1 MHLLPWSHPT
11 SAGFTLS
18 GWHTPPSGKPLL
30 HFLHGNG
37 FCGRTYEPMLAGL
50 AEHFDLWLCDAQG
63 HGDSEHGGRFHGWN
77 RSAELAVEA
86 FEAGRGI
93 YGEVPRFALGHSFG
107 GVLTSLILA
116 RQPQLFQRA
125 VLLDPVLFS
134 QTMMGVMA
142 LSELV
147 GLHRRNVMA
156 KKSASRRRHWPDRA
170 SAFALLQGKGIF
182 RGWTDAALQAYVDH
196 ALKDSAEGGVE
207 LKCRPSREVDIFSSF
222 PRRLWPSL
230 AKITVP
236 TLLLYGDKTY
246 PFVGQSARRL
256 AGLNAAV
263 SIAEVPGGHCFMQEH
278 PEDAAARVLA
288 FLRPGA

>member
-1 MHLLPWSHPT
+1 MHLLPWSHPS
-11 SAGFTLS
+11 SAGFTLT

-37 FCGRTYEPMLAGL
+37 FCGRAYEPMLKPL
-50 AEHFDLWLCDAQG
+50 AEHFDLWLCDVQG
-63 HGDSEHGGRFHGWN
+63 HGDTEHGGRFHGWN

-86 FEAGRGI
+86 FEAGRERFGD
-93 YGEVPRFALGHSFG
+93 VACFALGHSFG

-116 RQPQLFQRA
+116 RHPQLFQRA
-125 VLLDPVLFS
+125 ALLDPVLFS
-134 QTMMGVMA
+134 KAMVGVMA

-156 KKSASRRRHWPDRA
+156 QKSAARRRHWPDRA
-170 SAFALLQGKGIF
+170 NAFSLLQGRGIF
-182 RGWTDAALQAYVDH
+182 RGWADSALHAYVDH
-196 ALKDSAEGGVE
+196 ALKDAEGGGVE

-230 AKITVP
+230 ARMNTP
-236 TLLLYGDKTY
+236 TLLLYGAKTY

-256 AGLNAAV
+256 RDLNGAV
-263 SIAEVPGGHCFMQEH
+263 SIAEVAGGHCFMQEH
-278 PEDAAARVLA
+278 PEETAARVIA
-288 FLRPGA
+288 FLQPER

>member
-1 MHLLPWSHPT
+1 MQLLPWTHPC

-18 GWHTPPSGKPLL
+18 GWHSPPSGKPLL

-37 FCGRTYEPMLAGL
+37 FCGRTYEPMLALL
-50 AEHFDLWLCDAQG
+50 AEHFDLWLCDVQG

-86 FEAGRGI
+86 FAAGRARF
-93 YGEVPRFALGHSFG
+93 GEVPRHALGHSFG

-116 RQPQLFQRA
+116 RQPQLFERA
-125 VLLDPVLFS
+125 VLLDPVLFT
-134 QTMMGVMA
+134 QTMMGAMA
-142 LSELV
+142 LSELL

-156 KKSASRRRHWPDRA
+156 KKSAARRRHWPDRA
-170 SAFALLQGKGIF
+170 SAFALLRGRGIF

-196 ALKDSAEGGVE
+196 ALKDAADGGVE

-222 PRRLWPSL
+222 PKRLWPAL
-230 AKITVP
+230 GKISTP
-236 TLLLYGDKTY
+236 TLLLHGDKTY

-263 SIAEVPGGHCFMQEH
+263 SIEEVPGGHCFMQED
-278 PEDAAARVLA
+278 PADAAARVRA
-288 FLRPGA
+288 FLQASA

>member
-1 MHLLPWSHPT
+1 
-11 SAGFTLS
+11 
-18 GWHTPPSGKPLL
+18 
-30 HFLHGNG
+30 
-37 FCGRTYEPMLAGL
+37 
-50 AEHFDLWLCDAQG
+50 
-63 HGDSEHGGRFHGWN
+63 
-77 RSAELAVEA
+77 
-86 FEAGRGI
+86 
-93 YGEVPRFALGHSFG
+93 
-107 GVLTSLILA
+107 
-116 RQPQLFQRA
+116 
-125 VLLDPVLFS
+125 
-134 QTMMGVMA
+134 MMGVMA

-230 AKITVP
+230 AKIAVP

-278 PEDAAARVLA
+278 PDDAAARVLA

>member
-1 MHLLPWSHPT
+1 
-11 SAGFTLS
+11 
-18 GWHTPPSGKPLL
+18 
-30 HFLHGNG
+30 
-37 FCGRTYEPMLAGL
+37 
-50 AEHFDLWLCDAQG
+50 
-63 HGDSEHGGRFHGWN
+63 
-77 RSAELAVEA
+77 
-86 FEAGRGI
+86 
-93 YGEVPRFALGHSFG
+93 
-107 GVLTSLILA
+107 
-116 RQPQLFQRA
+116 
-125 VLLDPVLFS
+125 
-134 QTMMGVMA
+134 MGVMA

-170 SAFALLQGKGIF
+170 NAFALLQGKGIF

-230 AKITVP
+230 ATITVP

>member
-1 MHLLPWSHPT
+1 M
-11 SAGFTLS
+11 AQA
-18 GWHTPPSGKPLL
+18 
-30 HFLHGNG
+30 
-37 FCGRTYEPMLAGL
+37 RAEAALAPG
-50 AEHFDLWLCDAQG
+50 HCD
-63 HGDSEHGGRFHGWN
+63 
-77 RSAELAVEA
+77 
-86 FEAGRGI
+86 
-93 YGEVPRFALGHSFG
+93 VPVG
-107 GVLTSLILA
+107 
-116 RQPQLFQRA
+116 A

-134 QTMMGVMA
+134 KAMMGVMA

-230 AKITVP
+230 ATITVP

>member
-37 FCGRTYEPMLAGL
+37 FCGRTYEPMLADL

-93 YGEVPRFALGHSFG
+93 FGEVPRFALGHSFG

-156 KKSASRRRHWPDRA
+156 KKSASRRRHWPDRV

-230 AKITVP
+230 AKIAVP

-256 AGLNAAV
+256 AGLNGAV
-263 SIAEVPGGHCFMQEH
+263 SIAEVHGGHCFMQEH

>member
-37 FCGRTYEPMLAGL
+37 FCGRTYEPMLADL

-93 YGEVPRFALGHSFG
+93 FGEVPRFALGHSFG
-107 GVLTSLILA
+107 GVLISLILA

-170 SAFALLQGKGIF
+170 NAFALLQGKGIF

-230 AKITVP
+230 AKIAVP

-256 AGLNAAV
+256 ARLNAAV
-263 SIAEVPGGHCFMQEH
+263 SIAEVHGGHCFMQEH

>member
-1 MHLLPWSHPT
+1 MQLLPWTHAT

-18 GWHTPPSGKPLL
+18 GWHSSPSGKPLL

-37 FCGRTYEPMLAGL
+37 FCGRTYEPLLAQLAG
-50 AEHFDLWLCDAQG
+50 HFDLWLCDVQG
-63 HGDSEHGGRFHGWN
+63 HGDTEHGGRFHGWN

-86 FEAGRGI
+86 FEAGRGRF
-93 YGEVPRFALGHSFG
+93 GEVPCFALGHSFG
-107 GVLTSLILA
+107 GVLTCLILA
-116 RQPQLFQRA
+116 RHPALFRRA

-134 QTMMGVMA
+134 KSMIGVMA

-147 GLHRRNVMA
+147 GLHRRNQMA
-156 KKSASRRRHWPDRA
+156 KKSASRRRHWPDRD
-170 SAFALLQGKGIF
+170 SAFSLLQGKGIF

-196 ALKDSAEGGVE
+196 ALKDAAEGGVE

-236 TLLLYGDKTY
+236 TLLLYGDRTY
-246 PFVGQSARRL
+246 PFVGQSASRL
-256 AGLNAAV
+256 ASLSAAV
-263 SIAEVPGGHCFMQEH
+263 SVAEVPGGHCFMQEH
-278 PEDAAARVLA
+278 PEDSAARVQA
-288 FLRPGA
+288 FLQAEA